1 MSKTDLYKEQIT
13 KAINAF
19 SQKRF
24 DEAEGICLKILSEN
38 NNPDANHMLG
48 CIRMS
53 EGKYDES
60 ISYIN
65 KSLSV
70 NSEDIGTLISLG
82 CALSSKKDYKES
94 ISIFKKVASLK
105 ALILRIYSLLRV
117 K

>member
-38 NNPDANHMLG
+38 NNPDANHILG

-53 EGKYDES
+53 EGKYDDS
-60 ISYIN
+60 ISFHLDCCNCEIT
-65 KSLSV
+65 LSAL
-70 NSEDIGTLISLG
+70 STAIKHISTIQISLTVH
-82 CALSSKKDYKES
+82 YNQ
-94 ISIFKKVASLK
+94 
-105 ALILRIYSLLRV
+105 
-117 K
+117 